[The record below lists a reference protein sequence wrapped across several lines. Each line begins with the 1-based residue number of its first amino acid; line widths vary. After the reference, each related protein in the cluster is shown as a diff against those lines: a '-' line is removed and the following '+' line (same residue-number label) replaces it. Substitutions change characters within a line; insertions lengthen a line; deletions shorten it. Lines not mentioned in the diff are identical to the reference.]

1 MRRHFNTTEHVAM
14 YVYSQGKCNECGAAL
29 MPGWHADHVYA
40 WSRGGYTDLSN
51 AQALCPTCSVRKG
64 DEVMARANSSPG
76 GIILRLWQ
84 KQALRHL
91 GACDESKRDY
101 LVVAT
106 PGSGKTLMS
115 LMLARRMLSEGD
127 VDRVV
132 VVTPHNHLRFQW
144 ADAAHRVG
152 IDLDPRW
159 SNEQGR
165 ESADFNGVVVT
176 YAQVASFPAL
186 FALQCQRPTLLIGD
200 EIHHAG
206 TDLKWGEAMRVG
218 FKHAA
223 FRLLVSGTPFRH
235 DNNPIPFV
243 IYEDGR
249 SKADFEYSYGAALS
263 DGVCRAV
270 FFPSYE
276 GDISWLSRDGIR
288 EEHSLLEPLARE
300 KAAERL
306 RAAISTE
313 GNWLPSVIVEADRKL
328 SGIRS
333 NSHTD
338 AGGLII
344 AIDQDH
350 AREIA
355 KLMHRTIHCEP
366 ALAISDDPEASAKIK
381 AFASGDSKWI
391 VAVRMISEGVDIPR
405 LRVAVYATNVTSE
418 LFFRQAVGRLLRVI
432 DGIEE
437 QSAYLYIPAVE
448 PLLHHARTIKE
459 ERDHQLA
466 KEAEKVLLPNPQDG
480 QSAGDESQGI
490 FMPLASDSRLHE
502 VIYDGGSLN
511 PAELAHAEH
520 IGRQVGL
527 RWPAEQVA
535 LVLRLGAAES
545 GVFVTY
551 RSESSITANKTQED
565 ISSGDQSNSAFNH
578 THSAVSS
585 TRQSQSPAVQSEP
598 PKHERKRQ
606 LRWEVNKIANSLA
619 GMLGVRIRL
628 IHQQWKAE
636 GGMPQGNATEEDL
649 IRKRE
654 WLLKRIK
661 EWKDARQ
668 TAAS

>member
-1 MRRHFNTTEHVAM
+1 
-14 YVYSQGKCNECGAAL
+14 
-29 MPGWHADHVYA
+29 
-40 WSRGGYTDLSN
+40 
-51 AQALCPTCSVRKG
+51 
-64 DEVMARANSSPG
+64 
-76 GIILRLWQ
+76 
-84 KQALRHL
+84 
-91 GACDESKRDY
+91 
-101 LVVAT
+101 
-106 PGSGKTLMS
+106 MS

-144 ADAAHRVG
+144 ADAAHKVG

-176 YAQVASFPAL
+176 YAQVSSFPAL

-206 TDLKWGEAMRVG
+206 TDLKWGEGMRVG

-249 SKADFEYSYGAALS
+249 SKADFEYTYGEALS
-263 DGVCRAV
+263 DVVCRAV
-270 FFPSYE
+270 FFPTYE
-276 GDISWLSRDGIR
+276 GDISWLSRDGTR
-288 EEHSLLEPLARE
+288 EEHSLLEPLARD

-328 SGIRS
+328 SGIRA

-344 AIDQDH
+344 AIDQEH

-355 KLMHRTIHCEP
+355 KLMQKTIHCEP
-366 ALAISDDPEASAKIK
+366 ILAISDDPEASAKIK
-381 AFASGDSKWI
+381 AFANSDSKWI

-466 KEAEKVLLPNPQDG
+466 KEAEKVLLLNAQEC
-480 QSAGDESQGI
+480 QSAGDGSQGI

-511 PAELAHAEH
+511 PAELANAER
-520 IGRQVGL
+520 IGRQIGL

-551 RSESSITANKTQED
+551 RNEESRADRSNQTDSSFGDKSIPELKD
-565 ISSGDQSNSAFNH
+565 GDHSISSLRQH
-578 THSAVSS
+578 QIVTL
-585 TRQSQSPAVQSEP
+585 QSQP
-598 PKHERKRQ
+598 PKHERKKQ
-606 LRWEVNKIANSLA
+606 LRREVNKIANSLA

-636 GGMPQGNATEEDL
+636 GGMPQGEATEEDL
-649 IRKRE
+649 IKKRE

-661 EWKDARQ
+661 DWKDDRH
-668 TAAS
+668 TATQ